1 MRDELDDSRLD
12 DISDLKLDGDDKE
25 VNKSVPLLE
34 NSQSQELLS
43 QVATAQGALKASH
56 DLLPKAE
63 KDEVRASHDALPAKA
78 VKAVA
83 SHDLL
88 PKEQQDEKD
97 EVVSS
102 PEVIPSK
109 STIIRKEEI
118 K

>member
-43 QVATAQGALKASH
+43 RVASAQGALKASH

-63 KDEVRASHDALPAKA
+63 KDEVRASHEVLPAKA

-83 SHDLL
+83 SSELL
-88 PKEQQDEKD
+88 PKKEEGD

-102 PEVIPSK
+102 PEVIPAKSNSK
-109 STIIRKEEI
+109 KEEV